1 MNKSSRF
8 GSLLVAALLG
18 SLTVSAVRAE
28 EAAIA
33 APAAQSENS
42 AFTGIWKVQDG
53 KGRDFYI
60 TLSADGTAASSWIAV
75 EDQRRNQKGTWALTD
90 GKVVITWSN
99 GWRETVVASEGGFL
113 KSAFAPKQA
122 MEDKPANTSPA
133 VKVEAIP
140 AP

>member
-8 GSLLVAALLG
+8 GFLLVAVLLG
-18 SLTVSAVRAE
+18 SFAVTAVRAE

-33 APAAQSENS
+33 APAVQSDNS

-60 TLSADGTAASSWIAV
+60 TLAADGSATSTWTV
-75 EDQRRNQKGTWALTD
+75 EADKRRNQTGAWKVTD
-90 GKVVITWSN
+90 GKVVITWDN
-99 GWRETVVASEGGFL
+99 GWREVVTTSEGGFA
-113 KSAFAPKQA
+113 KSAFAPKQKL
-122 MEDKPANTSPA
+122 EDKPANTSPA

-140 AP
+140 GA